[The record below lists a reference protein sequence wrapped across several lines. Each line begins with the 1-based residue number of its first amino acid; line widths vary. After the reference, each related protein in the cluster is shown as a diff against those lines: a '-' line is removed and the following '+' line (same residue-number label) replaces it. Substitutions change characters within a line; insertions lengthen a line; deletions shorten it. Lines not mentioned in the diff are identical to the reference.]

1 MAELKTQ
8 KNDDSVDEFL
18 SSIQDDRKREDSRS
32 LVALMERVTGQSP
45 RMWGSSIVGFGDR
58 HYRYASGRE
67 GDWFRVGFS
76 PRKQSL
82 TLYVM
87 EYVSDNDPL
96 LDRLGA
102 YTTGKA
108 CIYIRRLDD
117 IDLGVLDRL
126 VERSYGSDR

>member
-117 IDLGVLDRL
+117 IDLGVLERL

>member
-117 IDLGVLDRL
+117 IDLGVLERL
-126 VERSYGSDR
+126 VERPYGSDR